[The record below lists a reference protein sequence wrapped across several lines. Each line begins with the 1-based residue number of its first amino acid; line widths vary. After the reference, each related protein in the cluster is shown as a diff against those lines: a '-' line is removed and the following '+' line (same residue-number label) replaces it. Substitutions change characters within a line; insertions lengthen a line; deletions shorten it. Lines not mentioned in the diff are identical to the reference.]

1 LTAPTLHEI
10 TLRNYLKLNQC
21 DPFDDHDAAADDM
34 SDCFDFNQTPLAPP
48 VTGLKGE
55 PVERPYLSPSQM
67 P

>member
-1 LTAPTLHEI
+1 
-10 TLRNYLKLNQC
+10 
-21 DPFDDHDAAADDM
+21 M